1 MSENHFYENE
11 VDIIKNILDKMSDVI
26 GNENLLDRNKLLSL
40 LEFIKN
46 HSNYLVNDITV
57 YSKLK

>member
-11 VDIIKNILDKMSDVI
+11 VEIIKDILDKMSDVI

-46 HSNYLVNDITV
+46 HSNYLVNDIAV